1 MRRRWTTVILTV
13 AGVIFFLAGCKQN
26 VGTPED
32 NAVVEEPEETAE
44 EAAEEWLA
52 GFSCP
57 DLEEPFYK
65 ALKES
70 VKAALEEQGDE
81 ILVQSAGGDVQQQN
95 AQIEEMIASG
105 IAALF
110 LWPADPEEITPAL
123 EALDKADVP
132 VINLGTMVAETDLTE
147 AYIGLDDRNAGKVCA
162 EDLTERKPD
171 GGSMVIIESPD
182 QISFNERI
190 TGFEESLVNSGFE
203 VVTRINGSGDAGGV
217 KAQMLQV
224 LSETRKLDAVMCAS
238 DCMAV
243 QVLEALA
250 EAGRRDVLVY
260 SVGGSPEVKGEM
272 AEGGSPMTGIGALSP
287 INMGKAA
294 VSTAAAVLDGEDFEK
309 EVYVETFFINR
320 DNLNIYGT
328 DGWQ

>member
-1 MRRRWTTVILTV
+1 MRRRRTTVILTM
-13 AGVIFFLAGCKQN
+13 AGAIFFLAGCKQN

-32 NAVVEEPEETAE
+32 NAVVEEPEESAE
-44 EAAEEWLA
+44 DAEEEWLV

-81 ILVQSAGGDVQQQN
+81 ILVQSAGEDAQQQN

-105 IAALF
+105 IDALF

-123 EALDKADVP
+123 EALDEADVP
-132 VINLGTMVAETDLTE
+132 VINLGTMVADTDLTE
-147 AYIGLDDRNAGKVCA
+147 AYIGLDNRNAGEVCA
-162 EDLTERKPD
+162 EDLIERKPD
-171 GGSMVIIESPD
+171 GGTLVIIESPD

-190 TGFEESLVNSGFE
+190 TGFEERLVNSGFE
-203 VVTRINGSGDAGGV
+203 VVTRISGSGDAVGV
-217 KAQMLQV
+217 KDQMLQV
-224 LSETRKLDAVMCAS
+224 LSETRDLDAVMCAS
-238 DCMAV
+238 DRMAV

>member
-1 MRRRWTTVILTV
+1 MRRRWTTVILTM
-13 AGVIFFLAGCKQN
+13 AGAIFFLAGCKQN

-32 NAVVEEPEETAE
+32 NAVVEEPEESAE
-44 EAAEEWLA
+44 DAEEEWLV

-81 ILVQSAGGDVQQQN
+81 ILVQSAGEDAQQQN

-105 IAALF
+105 IDALF

-123 EALDKADVP
+123 EALDEADVP
-132 VINLGTMVAETDLTE
+132 VINLGTMVADTDLTE
-147 AYIGLDDRNAGKVCA
+147 AYIGLDNRNAGEVCA
-162 EDLTERKPD
+162 EDLIERKPD
-171 GGSMVIIESPD
+171 GGTLVIIESPD

-190 TGFEESLVNSGFE
+190 TGFEERLVNSGFE
-203 VVTRINGSGDAGGV
+203 VVTRISGSGDAVGV
-217 KAQMLQV
+217 KDQMLQV
-224 LSETRKLDAVMCAS
+224 LSETRDLDAVMCAS
-238 DCMAV
+238 DRMAV

>member
-1 MRRRWTTVILTV
+1 MRRRWTTVILTM
-13 AGVIFFLAGCKQN
+13 AGAIFFLAGCKQN

-32 NAVVEEPEETAE
+32 NAVVEEPEESAE
-44 EAAEEWLA
+44 DAEEEWLV

-65 ALKES
+65 ALKKS

-81 ILVQSAGGDVQQQN
+81 ILVQSAGEDAQQQN

-105 IAALF
+105 IDALF

-123 EALDKADVP
+123 EALDEADVP
-132 VINLGTMVAETDLTE
+132 VINLGTMVADTDLTE
-147 AYIGLDDRNAGKVCA
+147 AYIGLDNRNAGEVCA
-162 EDLTERKPD
+162 EDLIERKPD
-171 GGSMVIIESPD
+171 GGTLVIIESPD

-190 TGFEESLVNSGFE
+190 TGFEERLVNSGFE
-203 VVTRINGSGDAGGV
+203 VVTRISGSGDAVGV
-217 KAQMLQV
+217 KDQMLQV
-224 LSETRKLDAVMCAS
+224 LSETRDLDAVMCAS
-238 DCMAV
+238 DRMAV

>member
-1 MRRRWTTVILTV
+1 MRRRWTTVILTM
-13 AGVIFFLAGCKQN
+13 AGAIFFLAGCKQN

-32 NAVVEEPEETAE
+32 NAVVEEPEESAE
-44 EAAEEWLA
+44 DAEEEWLV

-57 DLEEPFYK
+57 DLEQPFYK

-81 ILVQSAGGDVQQQN
+81 ILVQSAGEDAQQQN

-105 IAALF
+105 IDALF

-123 EALDKADVP
+123 EALDEADVP
-132 VINLGTMVAETDLTE
+132 VINLGTMVADTDLTE
-147 AYIGLDDRNAGKVCA
+147 AYIGLDNRNAGEVCA
-162 EDLTERKPD
+162 EDLIERKPD
-171 GGSMVIIESPD
+171 GGTLVIIESPD

-190 TGFEESLVNSGFE
+190 TGFEERLVNSGFE
-203 VVTRINGSGDAGGV
+203 VVTRISGSGDAVGV
-217 KAQMLQV
+217 KDQMLQV
-224 LSETRKLDAVMCAS
+224 LSETRDLDAVMCAS
-238 DCMAV
+238 DRMAV

>member
-1 MRRRWTTVILTV
+1 MRRRWTTVILTM
-13 AGVIFFLAGCKQN
+13 AGAIFFLAGCKQN

-32 NAVVEEPEETAE
+32 NAVVEEPEESAE
-44 EAAEEWLA
+44 DAEEEWLV

-81 ILVQSAGGDVQQQN
+81 ILVQSAGEDAQQQN

-105 IAALF
+105 IDALF

-123 EALDKADVP
+123 EALDEADVP
-132 VINLGTMVAETDLTE
+132 VINLGTMVADTDLTE
-147 AYIGLDDRNAGKVCA
+147 AYIGLDNRNAGEVCA
-162 EDLTERKPD
+162 EDLIERKPD
-171 GGSMVIIESPD
+171 GGTLVIIESPD

-190 TGFEESLVNSGFE
+190 TGFEERLVNSGFE
-203 VVTRINGSGDAGGV
+203 VVTRISGSGDAVGV
-217 KAQMLQV
+217 KGQMLQV
-224 LSETRKLDAVMCAS
+224 LSETRDLDAVMCAS
-238 DCMAV
+238 DRMAV

>member
-1 MRRRWTTVILTV
+1 MRRRWTTVILTM
-13 AGVIFFLAGCKQN
+13 AGAIFFLAGCKQN

-32 NAVVEEPEETAE
+32 NAVVEEPEESAE
-44 EAAEEWLA
+44 DAEEEWLV

-81 ILVQSAGGDVQQQN
+81 IFVQSAGEDAQQQN

-105 IAALF
+105 IDALF

-123 EALDKADVP
+123 EALDEVDVP
-132 VINLGTMVAETDLTE
+132 VINLGTMVADTDLTE
-147 AYIGLDDRNAGKVCA
+147 AYIGLDNRNAGEVCA
-162 EDLTERKPD
+162 EDLIERKPD
-171 GGSMVIIESPD
+171 GGTLVIIESPD

-190 TGFEESLVNSGFE
+190 TGFEERLVNSGFE
-203 VVTRINGSGDAGGV
+203 VVTRISGSGDAVGV
-217 KAQMLQV
+217 KGQMLQV
-224 LSETRKLDAVMCAS
+224 LSETRDLDAVMCAS
-238 DCMAV
+238 DRMAV

>member
-1 MRRRWTTVILTV
+1 MRRRWTTVILTM
-13 AGVIFFLAGCKQN
+13 AGAIFFLAGCKQN

-32 NAVVEEPEETAE
+32 NAVVEEPEESAE
-44 EAAEEWLA
+44 DAEEEWLV

-81 ILVQSAGGDVQQQN
+81 ILVQSAGEDAQQQN

-105 IAALF
+105 IDALF
-110 LWPADPEEITPAL
+110 LWPADPEEITSAL
-123 EALDKADVP
+123 EALDEADVP
-132 VINLGTMVAETDLTE
+132 VINLGTMVADTDLTE
-147 AYIGLDDRNAGKVCA
+147 AYIGLDNRNAGEVCA
-162 EDLTERKPD
+162 EDLIERKPD
-171 GGSMVIIESPD
+171 GGTLVIIESPD

-190 TGFEESLVNSGFE
+190 TGFEERLVNSGFE
-203 VVTRINGSGDAGGV
+203 VVTRISGSGDAVGV
-217 KAQMLQV
+217 KDQMLQV
-224 LSETRKLDAVMCAS
+224 LSETRDLDAVMCAS
-238 DCMAV
+238 DRMAV